1 MRKYGMFAALIAAML
16 SAATMA
22 LAQDEQPRRRL
33 PRPQVSSGWPQPIE
47 LPEAAAA
54 AKGGEIATAMNT
66 FGEKLYE
73 QLKQKQGNIV
83 FSPYSIDAVMLM
95 AYGGAGGDTKTE
107 MAAALQLPLIMP
119 PGDDAGDET
128 AIHKA
133 FSELAK
139 AVNGREQQDNGERQ
153 KQRGF
158 ELVSPNAMWMQK
170 DYDFRKEYIGLIKQN
185 YGATLEE
192 MDFSNDPD
200 AAVKAINDWVSNQT
214 QERIKELVNAGVI
227 TPLTR
232 LVLTNAIYF
241 KAEWQSQFTKEAT
254 RPQDFTLPDGNK
266 MKTPM
271 MNQTARYRYGRDEE
285 QKISWII
292 MPYKGGE
299 VYMVVILPDQADG
312 LAAAE
317 KALNAKMLARI
328 AKESEP
334 KRVELSL
341 PKFNFSFDAGLKEP
355 LQAMGIRRAFS
366 PDEADFSAIST
377 SRPPLYITAVVH
389 KAMII
394 VDEKGT
400 EAAAATAAIFGLK
413 SAPADEPIVFRA
425 DHPFAF
431 AICHQPTGAMLFAGR
446 VVKPDEAKDD
456 AGGEAKKEDAG
467 DDGDGE
473 NVVPGSRRL
482 PPGLQRRLQGN

>member
-16 SAATMA
+16 SVTTMA

-33 PRPQVSSGWPQPIE
+33 PRPQVSSGWPQPVE

-107 MAAALQLPLIMP
+107 MAAALQLPHIMR

-133 FSELAK
+133 FGQLAK
-139 AVNGREQQDNGERQ
+139 AINGDQENGERQ
-153 KQRGF
+153 NKQRGF
-158 ELVSPNAMWMQK
+158 ELSSPNALWLQK
-170 DYDFRKEYIGLIKQN
+170 DYDFRQEYLDLIKQN
-185 YGATLEE
+185 YDSKLEE

-200 AAVKAINDWVSNQT
+200 AAIKAINDWVST
-214 QERIKELVNAGVI
+214 ETKERIKELVNAGVI
-227 TPLTR
+227 NNLTR

-254 RPQDFTLPDGNK
+254 RPQDFTLSDGNK

-271 MNQTARYRYGRDEE
+271 MNQTARYRFGRDEE

-292 MPYKGGE
+292 MPYKGNE
-299 VYMVVILPDQADG
+299 VYMLVILPDQADG
-312 LAAAE
+312 LEAAE

-334 KRVELSL
+334 KRVQLSL
-341 PKFNFSFDAGLKEP
+341 PKFNFSFDAGLNEP

-366 PDEADFSAIST
+366 PDEADFSGIST
-377 SRPPLYITAVVH
+377 VGRELYITAVVH

-400 EAAAATAAIFGLK
+400 EAAAATAAIFGLR

-425 DHPFAF
+425 DHPFTF

-446 VVKPDEAKDD
+446 VVKPDEAKD
-456 AGGEAKKEDAG
+456 GAG
-467 DDGDGE
+467 DNGE
-473 NVVPGSRRL
+473 NVVPGNRRRL
-482 PPGLQRRLQGN
+482 PPGLQRHQQGN